1 MGITING
8 KQYAAEAT
16 GGKGTNSVWDA
27 KEVNRAAGGANDLPA
42 NYDLLSMGSL
52 ASLMNLTNFDAGT
65 EWPLETLLEKAGDVP
80 DTFSENAEELNKQIA
95 EATKKLETFSAAH
108 SELKDKLSI
117 VEQQIKNGKGA
128 GGQPLTA
135 LELKALNDQKTLLE
149 SALNHTQ
156 IVLSKLLSNLKAAV
170 AEADNGNEGL
180 ENGTGKDAAG
190 AETKMDA
197 AKLAAL
203 KTAFGNLK
211 QRLTSTDTQL
221 AQSLA
226 QSAASK
232 PGAKAAAGGSNSAGG
247 SSSAG
252 GSNGANG
259 ARAAAGGGPFG
270 QARAGDQAFPPL
282 DMNALLMSNYM
293 QQNQLE
299 GTDAMH
305 KTENESKRM
314 MLLFFMLARM
324 AMSGDVGAMYQF
336 LRFIGHIVNKDKA
349 MQNVQLARKLIEL
362 QDVSRK
368 LTQMLVDAPAHD
380 EEDDGVQA
388 EYMKLQQKV
397 QAEQG
402 VIATSQ
408 KLIAQMLEEFTQV
421 SEMMTGM
428 VKSLL
433 DARGRELSMLAVW
446 RA

>member
-8 KQYAAEAT
+8 KQYASANDAGVKGTWEKGEVTPAT
-16 GGKGTNSVWDA
+16 GTDTWGNKLDI
-27 KEVNRAAGGANDLPA
+27 
-42 NYDLLSMGSL
+42 LSMVSL
-52 ASLMNLTNFDAGT
+52 TELMNAASYTGT
-65 EWPLETLLEKAGDVP
+65 ADWSLETLLDKAGDVP
-80 DTFSENAEELNKQIA
+80 ETFSEEAQTLGDQIEES
-95 EATKKLETFSAAH
+95 TKKLEALDNAKT
-108 SELKDKLSI
+108 ELKDKISI
-117 VEQQIKNGKGA
+117 VKDQIATLKKA
-128 GGQPLTA
+128 TPPDAAA
-135 LELKALNDQKTLLE
+135 LAEAQEKLVFLE
-149 SALNHTQ
+149 SALAHTDE
-156 IVLSKLLSNLKAAV
+156 VLSALINKLKTEMAKA
-170 AEADNGNEGL
+170 EDDNDALE
-180 ENGTGKDAAG
+180 ENGEYQKRGNDKTLVGDQLSLRDAFQA
-190 AETKMDA
+190 
-197 AKLAAL
+197 
-203 KTAFGNLK
+203 LK
-211 QRLTSTDTQL
+211 QRIGVVGSKLQDAL
-221 AQSLA
+221 DAK
-226 QSAASK
+226 AAGK
-232 PGAKAAAGGSNSAGG
+232 PGAKAAAGGGSGAGD
-247 SSSAG
+247 AG
-252 GSNGANG
+252 DAPRSG

-270 QARAGDQAFPPL
+270 QARAGGGGFPPL

-299 GTDAMH
+299 GQDAMH

-380 EEDDGVQA
+380 EDDQGVQA